1 MVMKVGHRIA
11 VPSGYSESAAPAMP
25 AMPTTSTQVRSGPL
39 GVVRAPVDLDA
50 TLPLGQTARLRSA
63 PEVLSMRCLRCQGP
77 VERGSAPVH
86 VERNG
91 YRMAWENVPAWVCV
105 RCELAYFEPDEVE
118 TIRNAVRAMQS
129 LAKI

>member
-1 MVMKVGHRIA
+1 MVMKVGSRIA
-11 VPSGYSESAAPAMP
+11 VPSVSSVPISPAPPSQA
-25 AMPTTSTQVRSGPL
+25 RSGPR
-39 GVVRAPVDLDA
+39 GVVRAPVDLDE
-50 TLPLGQTARLRSA
+50 TLPLGQTARLRSVS
-63 PEVLSMRCLRCQGP
+63 EVLPMRCLRCQGP

-91 YRMAWENVPAWVCV
+91 YRMAWENVPAWVCS